1 MATNVQF
8 ELERLRVILL
18 NKGLSE
24 DIVQKI
30 VRKAEIEIQSKLT
43 PILDSAL
50 DKAVEAGVEKKS
62 EDFINEL
69 RVIQTQSLFSI
80 STDSGQTDFSTPPFP
95 MLPRLLAGGKP
106 SKDGTSVYRVIP
118 VGASNK
124 PKVSTNIFDAQKRIH
139 AERVENA
146 QRQYAQISP
155 KGSKANFRTASSRQ
169 NAATQWVIPGQE
181 KDFTEDLRSINEEM
195 HSSAEDII
203 REVIRD
209 FEEGY

>member
-1 MATNVQF
+1 MATNIQF
-8 ELERLRVILL
+8 ELDRLRVILL
-18 NKGLSE
+18 NKGLNE
-24 DIVQKI
+24 GAVQKI
-30 VRKAEIEIQSKLT
+30 IQKAESEIHSKLS

-50 DKAVEAGVEKKS
+50 EKAVAAGVDKKS

-69 RVIQTQSLFSI
+69 RIVQAQSLFFV

-95 MLPRLLAGGKP
+95 MLPRLIAGGKP

-124 PKVSTNIFDAQKRIH
+124 PSVSTNIFDAQKRIH
-139 AERVENA
+139 AERVESA

-181 KDFTEDLRSINEEM
+181 KDFTEDLRSINDEIQ
-195 HSSAEDII
+195 SSAEDII